1 MSVPSDEGFEN
12 THKILCIQAKERL
25 RKYPG
30 IQLLGNLFECEIQLE
45 EQISQVY
52 VVLKNTMEK
61 RKEVIKK
68 IDEGVAMFSGAA
80 LLAGVATVGAFIVKH
95 IKWGNYYKVEWKWDT
110 HLDVLFL
117 CYHNVELMSYCI
129 KIIIVFAEK
138 EREISMELSFNLKL
152 IMYIG
157 FLKEACDYWL
167 YDVWYLLIL

>member
-25 RKYPG
+25 RKYRG
-30 IQLLGNLFECEIQLE
+30 IQLLGHLFECETQLE
-45 EQISQVY
+45 EQISQAY
-52 VVLKNTMEK
+52 VQLSGLKNTMKK

-68 IDEGVAMFSGAA
+68 NDEGVAMLSGAA
-80 LLAGVATVGAFIVKH
+80 LLVGVATVGAFIVKH

-129 KIIIVFAEK
+129 KMIIVFAKK
-138 EREISMELSFNLKL
+138 EREISMELSFNL
-152 IMYIG
+152 
-157 FLKEACDYWL
+157 
-167 YDVWYLLIL
+167 

>member
-1 MSVPSDEGFEN
+1 MSVPSDEDFKN

-80 LLAGVATVGAFIVKH
+80 LLAGIATVGAFIVKH
-95 IKWGNYYKVEWKWDT
+95 IK
-110 HLDVLFL
+110 
-117 CYHNVELMSYCI
+117 
-129 KIIIVFAEK
+129 
-138 EREISMELSFNLKL
+138 
-152 IMYIG
+152 
-157 FLKEACDYWL
+157 
-167 YDVWYLLIL
+167 